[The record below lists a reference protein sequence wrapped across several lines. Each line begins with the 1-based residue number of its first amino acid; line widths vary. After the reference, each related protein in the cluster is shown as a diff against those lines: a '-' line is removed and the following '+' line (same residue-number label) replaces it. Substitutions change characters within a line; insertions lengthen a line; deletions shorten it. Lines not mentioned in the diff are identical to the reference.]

1 MLETPHI
8 TQSAP
13 QQAAVI
19 HLTIP
24 RDQIRAVMGP
34 GIQEVID
41 TVVAQGIG
49 PAGPVFSHHFSMQPD
64 TFDFEIGVPV
74 SRPVAP
80 TGRVKAGELPG
91 AKVARTVLHGG
102 YEGLPDGWGQFM
114 AWVDK
119 EGLPK
124 APDLWEVY
132 VKGPNLDPDPS
143 TWCTELN
150 QPLLG

>member
-80 TGRVKAGELPG
+80 TGRVKPGELPG

-114 AWVDK
+114 AWVDE
-119 EGLPK
+119 EGLAK

>member
-80 TGRVKAGELPG
+80 TGRVKPGELPG

-102 YEGLPDGWGQFM
+102 YEALPDGWGQFM
-114 AWVDK
+114 AWVDE

>member
-1 MLETPHI
+1 MLETPQI

-24 RDQIRAVMGP
+24 RDQITTMMGP
-34 GIQEVID
+34 GIQEIID

-49 PAGPVFSHHFSMQPD
+49 PTGPVFSHHFSMQPD
-64 TFDFEIGVPV
+64 TFDFDIGVPV

-80 TGRVKAGELPG
+80 VGRVERGELPG
-91 AKVARTVLHGG
+91 GRVARSVLHGG
-102 YEGLPDGWGQFM
+102 YEGLPGGWGQFM
-114 AWVDK
+114 AWLAK
-119 EGLPK
+119 EGISK

-132 VKGPNLDPDPS
+132 LKGPETDPDPA
-143 TWCTELN
+143 TWRTELN
-150 QPLLG
+150 QPLAG

>member
-13 QQAAVI
+13 QQAPII

-24 RDQIRAVMGP
+24 RDQIRSVMGP
-34 GIQEVID
+34 GTHEVID

-49 PAGPVFSHHFSMQPD
+49 PTGPVFSHHLSMQPD

-74 SRPVAP
+74 SRAVAP
-80 TGRVKAGELPG
+80 SGRVKPGELPG
-91 AKVARTVLHGG
+91 GKVARTVLHGA
-102 YEGLPDGWGQFM
+102 YDGLPEGWGQFM
-114 AWVDK
+114 AWLDK

-132 VKGPNLDPDPS
+132 VQGPNVNPDPS
-143 TWCTELN
+143 TWRTELN
-150 QPLLG
+150 QPLLA

>member
-8 TQSAP
+8 TQSTP

-24 RDQIRAVMGP
+24 RDQIRSAMGP

-80 TGRVKAGELPG
+80 VGRVKPGELPS
-91 AKVARTVLHGG
+91 ARVARTVLHGD

-114 AWVDK
+114 AWLDK
-119 EGLPK
+119 EGMPK

-132 VKGPNLDPDPS
+132 VKGPESDPDPA
-143 TWCTELN
+143 TWRTELN

>member
-24 RDQIRAVMGP
+24 RDQIRTVMGP

-49 PAGPVFSHHFSMQPD
+49 PTGPVFSHHLSMQPD

-74 SRPVAP
+74 SRAVAP
-80 TGRVKAGELPG
+80 SGRVKPSELPG
-91 AKVARTVLHGG
+91 GKVARTVLHGG
-102 YEGLPDGWGQFM
+102 YEGLPEGWGQFM
-114 AWVDK
+114 AWLDK

-132 VKGPNLDPDPS
+132 VQGPNLDPDPS
-143 TWCTELN
+143 TWRTELN

>member
-8 TQSAP
+8 TQSAA

-24 RDQIRAVMGP
+24 RDEIRTAMGP
-34 GIQEVID
+34 AIQEVID
-41 TVVAQGIG
+41 TVAAQGIG
-49 PAGPVFSHHFSMQPD
+49 PAGPVFSHHFSMQPG
-64 TFDFEIGVPV
+64 TFDFEVGVPV
-74 SRPVAP
+74 SSPVMP
-80 TGRVKAGELPG
+80 TGRVKPGELR
-91 AKVARTVLHGG
+91 AARVARTTLQGN
-102 YEGLPDGWGQFM
+102 YDKLPDGWGEFM
-114 AWVDK
+114 AWLDK

-143 TWCTELN
+143 TWRTELN

>member
-8 TQSAP
+8 TQSEP

-24 RDQIRAVMGP
+24 REEIRNVMGP
-34 GIQEVID
+34 GIQEVINA
-41 TVVAQGIG
+41 VIAQGIG

-74 SRPVAP
+74 SQPVMP
-80 TGRVKAGELPG
+80 TGRVRPGELPG
-91 AKVARTVLHGG
+91 ARVVRTVLHGG
-102 YEGLPDGWGQFM
+102 YEGLPEGWGQFM
-114 AWVDK
+114 AWLDK
-119 EGLPK
+119 EGMEK

-132 VKGPNLDPDPS
+132 VKGPESDPDSS
-143 TWCTELN
+143 TWRTELN

>member
-8 TQSAP
+8 TQSTA

-24 RDQIRAVMGP
+24 RAEIVSMMGP
-34 GIQEVID
+34 GIQEIIAAVM
-41 TVVAQGIG
+41 AQGIG
-49 PAGPVFSHHFSMQPD
+49 PTGPVFSHHFSMQPD

-74 SRPVAP
+74 SSAVAP
-80 TGRVKAGELPG
+80 VGRVKSGSLPSG
-91 AKVARTVLHGG
+91 HVARTVLHGG

-114 AWVDK
+114 AWLDK
-119 EGLPK
+119 EGVQK

-132 VKGPNLDPDPS
+132 VKGPESDPDPS
-143 TWCTELN
+143 TWRTELN